1 MSNDSRLALA
11 AKTGGAL
18 LAAVL
23 VGFAFSGTAPA
34 RQPVP
39 EPALDAAPAKAG
51 LQTAVLAGGC
61 FWGVEAV
68 FEHVKGV
75 TNVVSG
81 YAGGKQANPSYYEV
95 SGGGTGHAEAVRVVF
110 DPRRVSYAQL
120 LKVYFSVAHDPTQLN
135 RQGPDSGTQ
144 YRSAI
149 FYTSPEQQRVAAAYI
164 AQMQRAGTFGKAP
177 IVTQLQP
184 LAKFWPAEAYHQ
196 DFARLNPTYPYIV
209 VHDAPKVAR
218 LKARYPDMYR
228 AQWTAQLAGAAPKG

>member
-1 MSNDSRLALA
+1 MTGMTI
-11 AKTGGAL
+11 AKLGGSL
-18 LAAVL
+18 LAAVAIGL
-23 VGFAFSGTAPA
+23 AFTGTAPA
-34 RQPVP
+34 RQAVP
-39 EPALDAAPAKAG
+39 EPKVDAAPAKPG

-81 YAGGKQANPSYYEV
+81 YAGGTMAHPSYYEV
-95 SGGGTGHAEAVRVVF
+95 SDGDTGYAESVRVTF
-110 DPRRVSYAQL
+110 DPKQVGYAQL

-149 FYTSPEQQRVAAAYI
+149 FYADAQQKRVADAYI
-164 AQMQRAGTFGKAP
+164 AQMRAAGTFGKAP
-177 IVTQLQP
+177 IVTQVAP
-184 LAKFWPAEAYHQ
+184 LTKFWPAEAYHQ
-196 DFARLNPTYPYIV
+196 DFARLNPTHPYIV

-218 LKARYPDMYR
+218 LKERYPSMYR
-228 AQWTAQLAGAAPKG
+228 PQWTVQLAGAPAMR